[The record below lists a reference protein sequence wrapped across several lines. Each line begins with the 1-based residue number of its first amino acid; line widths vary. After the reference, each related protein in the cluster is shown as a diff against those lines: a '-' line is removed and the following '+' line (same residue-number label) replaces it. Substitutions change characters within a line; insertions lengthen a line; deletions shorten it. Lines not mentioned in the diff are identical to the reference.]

1 MSSLACIDLQSR
13 DVAASVELLRKACLD
28 CGFFYVVNHGIT
40 PALMQQVFEQSK
52 RFFSLPLEEK
62 AKCLR
67 NENHRGYT
75 PFLDETLD
83 PAKQSKGD
91 CKEGYYL
98 GVEVPK
104 DAPRASVCFY
114 GANIWPSEDLLPGW
128 RDTMERYHTEAT
140 MVGHKVASLIAL
152 TLNLEED
159 YFQKPGRMDWPIAV
173 LRLLHY
179 SGEKSIPEDG
189 IFGAGAHSD
198 WGLITLLACDGT
210 PGLQI
215 CKDKHAESRIWEDVQ
230 PIEGAFVVN
239 LGDMLERW
247 SNNLFRSTLHRVM
260 TSGKERY
267 SIAFFMDPNY
277 ECMVECLE
285 TCTSKDDPPKFPPVR
300 SGEYLLSRYGE
311 THAVT
316 PASLLDFEAGKVESI
331 QNYVK

>member
-1 MSSLACIDLQSR
+1 MSTLACVDLQSR
-13 DVAASVELLRKACLD
+13 DVAASVERLRKACLD
-28 CGFFYVVNHGIT
+28 CGFFYIVNHGIS
-40 PALMQQVFEQSK
+40 PVLMQQVFQQSK
-52 RFFSLPLEEK
+52 NFFSLPLEEK
-62 AKCLR
+62 AKSLR

-98 GVEVPK
+98 GIELPK
-104 DAPRASVCFY
+104 DLPRSSIGFY
-114 GANIWPSEDLLPGW
+114 GANIWPSEELVPGW
-128 RDTMERYHTEAT
+128 RDTMERYHAEAMT
-140 MVGHKVASLIAL
+140 VGHKVASLVAL
-152 TLNLEED
+152 ALNLEED
-159 YFQKPGRMDWPIAV
+159 FFKKPGMMDYPIAV

-179 SGEKSIPEDG
+179 SGEMSIPDDG

-198 WGLITLLACDGT
+198 WGLLTLLACDGT

-215 CKDKHAESRIWEDVQ
+215 CKDKHAEPRTWENVQ

-247 SNNLFRSTLHRVM
+247 SNNIFQSTLHRVM

-267 SIAFFMDPNY
+267 SIAFFVDPNY

-285 TCTSKDDPPKFPPVR
+285 TCTSKDNPPKFPPIR

-311 THAVT
+311 THAKM
-316 PASLLDFEAGKVESI
+316 PASLLSFEAGNIESV
-331 QNYVK
+331 QNCVQ